1 MEEKKAE
8 AIVQGLQEVSLEH
21 IATREDIAEVR
32 NEIANLKADIFKW
45 LVPLLI
51 GQAAL
56 IAALV
61 ELFK

>member
-8 AIVQGLQEVSLEH
+8 AIVEGLQEVSLEH
-21 IATREDIAEVR
+21 VATREDIAEVR